1 MVKVVTYLPRSKAG
15 VHRCL
20 QSLTRKRLFMSI
32 VFNNVAGLQPKK
44 KTPRQIFSCEFC
56 VIIQNTFL
64 LKHV

>member
-32 VFNNVAGLQPKK
+32 VFNNVAGLHPKK
-44 KTPRQIFSCEFC
+44 RLLDRF
-56 VIIQNTFL
+56 FL
-64 LKHV
+64 VSVP